1 MKKTV
6 VGMVAAALM
15 LATALATPALGDQD
29 LSNTKVSG
37 DTQVDAQIVD
47 SAGEVAYIV
56 TVPEKI
62 DFGNLTCPANDED
75 SFVIQKFDVT
85 CVQMQG
91 VSKIQVSVHNDGATA
106 GEANQDFFLTNKT
119 NASCTFKPSYE
130 VYAGTTKINTSEVMS
145 ANGYDY
151 LVFTQEGQSVT
162 GGVRLNQRQLYSYKD
177 DIASIAGEY
186 SGTIVFTTAVPAAA

>member
-1 MKKTV
+1 MRKSV
-6 VGMVAAALM
+6 LGMIAAAFV

-29 LSNTKVSG
+29 LSDQKQMG
-37 DTQVDAQIVD
+37 DTEVDAQIVD
-47 SAGEVAYIV
+47 TAGEVAYIV

-91 VSKIQVSVHNDGATA
+91 IPRIQVNVHNDGATS
-106 GEANQDFFLTNKT
+106 GEANQDFFLSNKT

-130 VYAGTTKINTSEVMS
+130 VYVGTTRIDTSAAMP
-145 ANGYDY
+145 ANGYQY
-151 LVFTQEGQSVT
+151 LVFSQEGQSVT
-162 GGVRLNQRQLYSYKD
+162 GGVRLNQRQLYPYKD
-177 DIASIAGEY
+177 SIADIAGEY
-186 SGTIVFTTAVPAAA
+186 SGTMVFTTAAMDN